1 MYQKLSREVSA
12 RELTRPTTTPS
23 IPRPDGFAEKDMA
36 AAGDSGLS
44 GGERA
49 WGGPRRARRT
59 RSLPSL
65 EMEMEGRHVARKM
78 PPTCL
83 CICFLFYI
91 YLFILKNSF

>member
-1 MYQKLSREVSA
+1 MHQKLSREVSA

-23 IPRPDGFAEKDMA
+23 IPRPGGFADKDMA

-78 PPTCL
+78 PLTCL
-83 CICFLFYI
+83 CILF
-91 YLFILKNSF
+91 F